1 MGKSRSPTKYSEIV
15 RQIIHLGLGVFLA
28 GVLLVAGLDFFRVF
42 LMVVFAAGV
51 VVAWAAN
58 AKIVRHLNHIL
69 SHVQRPN
76 ENITGES
83 AFLYVLGIIIPTF
96 LFSDPH
102 AIVVGIIALA
112 FQDSFST
119 MIGMRFGKTKLAPN
133 KSLEGA
139 VGGFIMCAIGLLPLL
154 SLPNALFIAFVAT
167 VVEML
172 PMNDSFTIPFVATL
186 FATTLV

>member
-1 MGKSRSPTKYSEIV
+1 MGKSRSQTKYSEVV

-28 GVLLVAGLDFFRVF
+28 AILLLTSLDFFRFF
-42 LMVVFAAGV
+42 LIVVFAAGV
-51 VVAWAAN
+51 FVAWAAN
-58 AKIVRHLNHIL
+58 AKIVPHLNHIL
-69 SHVQRPN
+69 SHVPRPN

-102 AIVVGIIALA
+102 AVVVGIIALA

-119 MIGMRFGKTKLAPN
+119 MIGMRFGKTYLAPN

-139 VGGFIMCAIGLLPLL
+139 FGGFVMCTIGLLPLL
-154 SLPNALFIAFVAT
+154 SFPNAIFIAFIAT
-167 VVEML
+167 IVEML
-172 PMNDSFTIPFVATL
+172 PLNDSFTIPFVSTL
-186 FATTLV
+186 FAAFLI